1 MACGTGNKSD
11 EKRRGE
17 SIKDERQTQ
26 RKTGKAIIKGNSR
39 ERVIADVTKSRLFV
53 KTIDL

>member
-1 MACGTGNKSD
+1 MRD
-11 EKRRGE
+11 ERAK

-39 ERVIADVTKSRLFV
+39 ERVIADVTPTFGLSPRAK
-53 KTIDL
+53 